1 MLLWQRKKIQKMSRS
16 LDLNNCIELTL
27 LKPFSGDQDYFQL
40 VQTAQENK
48 YLGVCVPPSKVGK
61 LKNTTEKAG
70 IKLITVIGFPFG
82 YNTTS
87 VKLYEMSQAIG
98 DGADELDV
106 IINLSDLTDEKNG
119 QIKDELHSLTEMAH
133 DNNKIIKIIIESSLI
148 SEQQLKNICT
158 ICSEIKPDFVK
169 TSTGFNGE
177 GASVSGIKLL
187 KNLLSSEIGIK
198 ASGGI
203 RSVSFAIDLINSGAT
218 RIGTS
223 SLAN

>member
-1 MLLWQRKKIQKMSRS
+1 MLLWQRKKIQKMPRS
-16 LDLNNCIELTL
+16 INLNNCIELTL
-27 LKPFSGDQDYFQL
+27 LKPFSGDQDYFHL

-61 LKNTTEKAG
+61 LKHNVEQAG
-70 IKLITVIGFPFG
+70 IKLITVIGFPLG

-106 IINLSDLTDEKNG
+106 VINLSDLTDEKNS
-119 QIKDELHSLTEMAH
+119 QIKDELQSLTELAH
-133 DNNKIIKIIIESSLI
+133 NNNKIIKIIIESSLI

-177 GASVSGIKLL
+177 GASVSGVKLL

-203 RSVSFAIDLINSGAT
+203 RSVSFALDLINSGAT

-223 SLAN
+223 SLSN

>member
-1 MLLWQRKKIQKMSRS
+1 MPRS
-16 LDLNNCIELTL
+16 INLNNCIELTL
-27 LKPFSGDQDYFQL
+27 LKPFSGDQDYFHL

-106 IINLSDLTDEKNG
+106 VINLSDLTDEKNS
-119 QIKDELHSLTEMAH
+119 QIKDELQSLTELAH
-133 DNNKIIKIIIESSLI
+133 NNNKIIKIIIESSLI

>member
-1 MLLWQRKKIQKMSRS
+1 MPRS
-16 LDLNNCIELTL
+16 INLNNCIELTL
-27 LKPFSGDQDYFQL
+27 LKPFAGDQDYFQL
-40 VQTAQENK
+40 VQTAQENR

-61 LKNTTEKAG
+61 LKHTVEQAS
-70 IKLITVIGFPFG
+70 IKLITVIGFPLG

-106 IINLSDLTDEKNG
+106 VINLSDLMDEKNS
-119 QIKDELHSLTEMAH
+119 QIKDELQSLTDMAH
-133 DNNKIIKIIIESSLI
+133 KNNKIIKIIIESSLI
-148 SEQQLKNICT
+148 SEQQLKNVCT

-177 GASVSGIKLL
+177 GASVSGVKLL
-187 KNLLSSEIGIK
+187 KNLLPAEIGIK

-203 RSVSFAIDLINSGAT
+203 RSISFALDLINSGAN

-223 SLAN
+223 SLSN

>member
-1 MLLWQRKKIQKMSRS
+1 MSRS

-27 LKPFSGDQDYFQL
+27 LKPFAGDQDYFQL

-61 LKNTTEKAG
+61 LKNTAEKAD
-70 IKLITVIGFPFG
+70 IKLITVIGFPLG

-106 IINLSDLTDEKNG
+106 VINLSNLIDEKNS
-119 QIKDELHSLTEMAH
+119 QIKDELQALTEMAH

-148 SEQQLKNICT
+148 SEQQLKNICS

-177 GASVSGIKLL
+177 GASVSGVKLL
-187 KNLLSSEIGIK
+187 KNLLPAEIGIK

-203 RSVSFAIDLINSGAT
+203 RSVSFALDLINSGAT

-223 SLAN
+223 SLSN

>member
-1 MLLWQRKKIQKMSRS
+1 MSRS